1 MHPLSFVSTSCRL
14 AGATLALATVFLV
27 SPAAAATTCTLSP
40 TIPSALAAPGPHEGL
55 DRLDGLTSLQQA
67 HSAQHN
73 QLLLG
78 DPTADSFYLYHL
90 PLFMNRPQGHP
101 HNFQVIVEARLAK
114 PEHATALSKD
124 RAANPNIIYSAAP
137 EEFDQTLL
145 ALNYPGHPSLPSL
158 GAAIYRGHLER
169 GGLSIFGVDASG
181 DDVKVPLQL
190 NQVVHLREFAPDAGK
205 GTGLHYVVFGGS
217 LLAHTLTA
225 PPDFD
230 QIVRVKIESPSE
242 LPADGLYLTIGD
254 RSNKVEDRL
263 VPGQSISCSHTDA
276 EASEVTI
283 TVEDELYCEAG
294 EVGQMGFQPS
304 RSCPAS

>member
-1 MHPLSFVSTSCRL
+1 MRTSFAVPTSGRL
-14 AGATLALATVFLV
+14 AGTTFALAAAFLV
-27 SPAAAATTCTLSP
+27 SPAAAETTCTLSS
-40 TIPSALAAPGPHEGL
+40 TIPSELAAPGPHEVL
-55 DRLDGLTSLQQA
+55 DALDGLRSLHQA

-90 PLFMNRPQGHP
+90 PLFLNDPQDHP
-101 HNFQVIVEARLAK
+101 HNFQVIVEARLAE
-114 PEHATALSKD
+114 PEHAATLAED
-124 RAANPNIIYSAAP
+124 RAANPDTIYSAAP
-137 EEFDQTLL
+137 DEFDQTLL
-145 ALNYPGHPSLPSL
+145 ALDYPGHPPLPRL
-158 GAAIYRGHLER
+158 GAEIHRGHLER
-169 GGLSIFGVDASG
+169 DGVSVFGFG
-181 DDVKVPLQL
+181 VKVPLQL
-190 NQVVHLREFAPDAGK
+190 DRVVHFREFAPDAGK

-230 QIVRVKIESPSE
+230 QILRVKIESQSE
-242 LPADGLYLTIGD
+242 LPADGLYLTVGD

-263 VPGQSISCSHTDA
+263 VAGESVSCSHTDA

-283 TVEDELYCEAG
+283 SVENELYCEVG
-294 EVGQMGFQPS
+294 EVGQIGFRPF